1 MLYLDSNV
9 FVYATLNNEE
19 LGDRARLLLS
29 RVQQGKERAA
39 TSALTFDEL
48 VYVVKKHRSREDAT
62 SAGEAFLNFP
72 NLKLVAVNGEL
83 LALALNLI
91 RKYQLDPRD
100 AIHAATALTAKAKTV
115 VSTDAHFDRIKEL
128 KRKPL

>member
-1 MLYLDSNV
+1 MLYLDLNV
-9 FVYATLNNEE
+9 
-19 LGDRARLLLS
+19 
-29 RVQQGKERAA
+29 
-39 TSALTFDEL
+39 
-48 VYVVKKHRSREDAT
+48 
-62 SAGEAFLNFP
+62 
-72 NLKLVAVNGEL
+72 

-100 AIHAATALTAKAKTV
+100 AIHAAIALTAKAKTV